1 METNNGHEP
10 KVNPSVEELLDF
22 ESGHQ
27 NGHHDSDVEED
38 PSEGD
43 CLAGDLEDGNSR
55 GSFLSLFSLVDE
67 NVEERWPY
75 EDQGNST
82 KRPSEGEDDLQVG
95 NGDSDEI
102 AKNGPNEGLSTLLAA
117 GLGCLKNVLS
127 MDTRGAKERMGNEN
141 RATIA

>member
-10 KVNPSVEELLDF
+10 KVTRSVEELLDF

-43 CLAGDLEDGNSR
+43 RLVGDLEDGDSR
-55 GSFLSLFSLVDE
+55 GSFLRLFSLVDE
-67 NVEERWPY
+67 NVEERGPY

-82 KRPSEGEDDLQVG
+82 ERPSEGEDDLQVG

-102 AKNGPNEGLSTLLAA
+102 AKNGPNKGLFDSSRHRPRLF
-117 GLGCLKNVLS
+117 
-127 MDTRGAKERMGNEN
+127 KERFINGHE
-141 RATIA
+141 RCKGEDGE